1 MPRGQ
6 KSKIRAREKRRQAR
20 EEAQVGPQAPAA
32 VAEEAQASCSPGT
45 KDIAE
50 SSPPAWPPSPPQGL
64 QRGSSTSTPAAAVP
78 CTGSEEGT
86 NTQEEESAK
95 SAQAQPATAHWL
107 RGPVDMK
114 VAMLVHYLLHK
125 YQMKEPI
132 TKGDML
138 KNIIQ
143 TSKSHYPEILKKAAH
158 HLELIFGLDVK
169 EVDTIKHTY
178 VLVNKLEMSCE
189 GKTNE
194 DRGLPKTGLLMT
206 VLGVIL
212 TKGNCA
218 TEEEVWEVLNLMGV
232 YAERRHFI
240 FGDPK
245 QLLTKDMV
253 QLNYLEYRQVPNSN
267 PPCYEFLWGPRAHA
281 ETTKMKVLEFLAK
294 IHNTIPSAFP
304 LLYEEAMRDEE
315 ERAQAR
321 AAARAHMS
329 TTASA
334 RARAIPGSSCPK
346 QISQAVKEDPVANVR
361 KASVMKKG
369 FTRSTSS
376 CQMARLI
383 LEGVGRILMR
393 SSKFLA
399 ESRSLQFLLQ
409 KGGIAARGGSFR
421 LCREVRGSP
430 FVKSEETP
438 YPRERVR
445 PAAINPSG
453 LGAGREAWD
462 VAPLRFPALGHQ
474 GEEGT
479 GSGCGARGG
488 SPAPDGGEGEETL
501 SWVSGMGHPN
511 RAAVGR
517 SHAPAGSPGRPQAR
531 RVVAGT
537 CRHFRPWR
545 LGEPKALV

>member
-78 CTGSEEGT
+78 CTDSEEGA

-95 SAQAQPATAHWL
+95 SAQAQPVTARWL
-107 RGPVDMK
+107 RGPVDIK

-138 KNIIQ
+138 KNVIQ
-143 TSKSHYPEILKKAAH
+143 TYKSHYLEILKKASH

-169 EVDTIKHTY
+169 EVDTSKHTY
-178 VLVNKLEMSCE
+178 VLINKLEMSCE

-194 DRGLPKTGLLMT
+194 DRGLPKTGLLMA

-334 RARAIPGSSCPK
+334 RARAIPSSSCPK
-346 QISQAVKEDPVANVR
+346 
-361 KASVMKKG
+361 
-369 FTRSTSS
+369 RSE
-376 CQMARLI
+376 QDA
-383 LEGVGRILMR
+383 
-393 SSKFLA
+393 
-399 ESRSLQFLLQ
+399 
-409 KGGIAARGGSFR
+409 
-421 LCREVRGSP
+421 P
-430 FVKSEETP
+430 H
-438 YPRERVR
+438 RV
-445 PAAINPSG
+445 
-453 LGAGREAWD
+453 
-462 VAPLRFPALGHQ
+462 
-474 GEEGT
+474 
-479 GSGCGARGG
+479 
-488 SPAPDGGEGEETL
+488 
-501 SWVSGMGHPN
+501 
-511 RAAVGR
+511 
-517 SHAPAGSPGRPQAR
+517 
-531 RVVAGT
+531 
-537 CRHFRPWR
+537 
-545 LGEPKALV
+545 